1 MFGMIKMLPIM
12 LLLAGAGYA
21 YHTTVVSQKD
31 AAIARLEANAV
42 TLKENATRLETAFE
56 SEKAARE
63 RSEKNLQVQLQAVGE
78 LTQKNTAMQAEMD
91 DYLSIFKRHDMTRLA
106 RAKPGLI
113 EPRIN
118 NGTKKVFEAIEQD
131 SQEVEN
137 ADSTN

>member
-1 MFGMIKMLPIM
+1 MFGMIKMLPIV

-31 AAIARLEANAV
+31 AHIARLEANAV
-42 TLKENATRLETAFE
+42 TLKENAMRLETAFE
-56 SEKAARE
+56 REQAARE
-63 RSEKNLQVQLQAVGE
+63 RSEQNLQSQLKAVGD
-78 LTQKNTAMQAEMD
+78 LTEKNNAMQQEMD
-91 DYLSIFKRHDMTRLA
+91 GYLSIFKRHDMTRLA

-118 NGTKKVFEAIEQD
+118 KGTKAVFRSIEEA

-137 ADSTN
+137 ADSQ

>member
-1 MFGMIKMLPIM
+1 MLGMIKMLPIV

-31 AAIARLEANAV
+31 ATIARLEANAV
-42 TLKENATRLETAFE
+42 TLKENVMRLETAFE
-56 SEKAARE
+56 REQAARE
-63 RSEKNLQVQLQAVGE
+63 RSEQNLQSQLKAVGD
-78 LTQKNTAMQAEMD
+78 LTEKNNAMQQEMD
-91 DYLSIFKRHDMTRLA
+91 GYLSIFKRHDMTRLA

-118 NGTKKVFEAIEQD
+118 KGTKAVFRSIEEA

-137 ADSTN
+137 ADSQ

>member
-1 MFGMIKMLPIM
+1 MLGMIKMLPIM

-31 AAIARLEANAV
+31 AQIARLEANAV
-42 TLKENATRLETAFE
+42 TLKENAMRLETAFE
-56 SEKAARE
+56 REQAARE
-63 RSEKNLQVQLQAVGE
+63 RSEQNLQSQLKAVGD
-78 LTQKNTAMQAEMD
+78 LTEKNNAMQQEMD
-91 DYLSIFKRHDMTRLA
+91 GYLSIFKRHDMTRLA

-118 NGTKKVFEAIEQD
+118 KGTQAVFRSIEEA

-137 ADSTN
+137 ADSQ

>member
-12 LLLAGAGYA
+12 FLLAGAGYA

-31 AAIARLEANAV
+31 ATIARLEANAV

-56 SEKAARE
+56 SEKTARE

-118 NGTKKVFEAIEQD
+118 RGTEAVFRSIEEA

-137 ADSTN
+137 ADSQ

>member
-1 MFGMIKMLPIM
+1 MLPIM

-31 AAIARLEANAV
+31 ATIARLEANAV
-42 TLKENATRLETAFE
+42 TLKENAVRLETAFE

-63 RSEKNLQVQLQAVGE
+63 RSEQNLQSQLKAVGD
-78 LTQKNTAMQAEMD
+78 LTEKNNAMQQEMD
-91 DYLSIFKRHDMTRLA
+91 GYLSIFKRHDMTRLA

-118 NGTKKVFEAIEQD
+118 KGTKAVFRSIEEA

-137 ADSTN
+137 ADSQ

>member
-1 MFGMIKMLPIM
+1 MFGMIKMLPII

-31 AAIARLEANAV
+31 AVIARLEANAV
-42 TLKENATRLETAFE
+42 TLKENAMRLETAFE
-56 SEKAARE
+56 REQEARE
-63 RSEKNLQVQLQAVGE
+63 RSEQNLQSQLKAVGD
-78 LTQKNTAMQAEMD
+78 LTEKNNAMQQEMD
-91 DYLSIFKRHDMTRLA
+91 GYLSIFKRHDMTRLA

-118 NGTKKVFEAIEQD
+118 KGTQAVFRSIEEA

-137 ADSTN
+137 ADSQ

>member
-1 MFGMIKMLPIM
+1 MLGMIKMLPIM

-31 AAIARLEANAV
+31 ATIARLEANAV
-42 TLKENATRLETAFE
+42 TLKENAVRLETAFE

-63 RSEKNLQVQLQAVGE
+63 RSEQNLQSQLKAVGD
-78 LTQKNTAMQAEMD
+78 LTEKNNAMQQEMD
-91 DYLSIFKRHDMTRLA
+91 GYLSIFKRHDMTRLA

-118 NGTKKVFEAIEQD
+118 KGTKAVFRSIEKA

-137 ADSTN
+137 ADSQ